1 MLSNNRL
8 LSFAAWLVGS
18 PNSTT
23 PVDNI
28 WLGGLYSLMMK
39 PLVPIVGVS
48 AYIASV
54 KFWEKR
60 NLRLAKTA
68 KKKTNNGNIVYP
80 TSGVNLK
87 PFIIAHNLA
96 LAAYSIWTFV
106 SYFPAVIQ
114 AVSNH
119 GLKDG
124 FCDTS
129 RTLWDGPLREH
140 GFLFYLSKY
149 YEFIDTAIILAK
161 GRPAGR
167 LQTFHHAGAVS
178 IMWLGNYIQ
187 SPYLSF
193 FVFENSL
200 IHSLM
205 YTYYTLT
212 AMGIKPPGK
221 QMLTGLQ
228 IAQFYIALSAGIVYA
243 ILPACQSNSQR
254 LFTYLFIGYIVELI
268 RLFTE
273 FARKTYGHRPTAA
286 AKKQR

>member
-1 MLSNNRL
+1 
-8 LSFAAWLVGS
+8 
-18 PNSTT
+18 
-23 PVDNI
+23 
-28 WLGGLYSLMMK
+28 MK
-39 PLVPIVGVS
+39 PLVPLVGVCT
-48 AYIASV
+48 YIASV
-54 KFWEKR
+54 KIWEQR
-60 NLRLAKTA
+60 NLRLARSSA
-68 KKKTNNGNIVYP
+68 KTNI
-80 TSGVNLK
+80 SGKIASPNSGINLK
-87 PFIIAHNLA
+87 PFIIAHNLI

-114 AVSNH
+114 AISDH

-124 FCDTS
+124 FCDSS
-129 RTLWDGPLREH
+129 RVLWDGALLEH
-140 GFLFYLSKY
+140 GFIFYLSKY

-221 QMLTGLQ
+221 KMLTGLQ
-228 IAQFYIALSAGIVYA
+228 IAQFYIALSAGIIYA
-243 ILPACQSNSQR
+243 VLPACQNNAQR

-273 FARKTYGHRPTAA
+273 FARKTYGKLPAA
-286 AKKQR
+286 VIKKQN